1 MKRFG
6 PGLFQV
12 TSLALLPPKYQSLK
26 AKHSISTSTPNGN
39 FLTST
44 QLLAG
49 LTPPLPPVK
58 CFEYSS
64 FICLKSLS
72 ISVRKTVVL
81 TTLSKL
87 EPAASRMADM
97 FAIQAAVFSDM
108 LADWGRGEVG
118 RWGIWPETKIKAGV
132 RTAWDCIFFLKF
144 FFLVLLAGVCG
155 QGVGVGGGS

>member
-6 PGLFQV
+6 PGVFQV

-97 FAIQAAVFSDM
+97 FAIQAAVFSDI

-132 RTAWDCIFFLKF
+132 RTAWDCIFLIF
-144 FFLVLLAGVCG
+144 FILF
-155 QGVGVGGGS
+155 